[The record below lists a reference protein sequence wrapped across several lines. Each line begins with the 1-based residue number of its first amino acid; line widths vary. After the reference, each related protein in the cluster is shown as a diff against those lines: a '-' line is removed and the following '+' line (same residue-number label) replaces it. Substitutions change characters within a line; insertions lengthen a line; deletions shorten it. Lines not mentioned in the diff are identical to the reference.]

1 MKHVGRSLVAVF
13 IPIVILVGA
22 LPSGANHAW
31 GPYHW
36 ARTSNPFTLTVVD
49 SVTSNWDS
57 YLNTANA
64 DWTASSVLDLTKVQ
78 GDEGSVSRK
87 KCNPISGK
95 IRVCNQTYGLNGWL
109 GVANIWLTTGNHIA
123 QGTTKLNDSYF
134 NTTTYN
140 KPEWRQFVTCQ
151 EIGHDFGLDHQ
162 DTIFDNPN
170 LGSCMDYTDFP
181 LGPPDNTHPNQHD
194 YDQLVSMYNH
204 SDSFNSFSLAS
215 PASIGAALNLDEG
228 ITVGDD
234 RAPVGV
240 YVSKDGIYTVVT
252 FIYWA

>member
-1 MKHVGRSLVAVF
+1 MKHFRRFVALLVPVIILAAAV
-13 IPIVILVGA
+13 
-22 LPSGANHAW
+22 PSGATHAW

-36 ARTSNPFTLTVVD
+36 ARTGNPFTLKVQD
-49 SVTSNWDS
+49 SVTSVWDS

-64 DWTASSVLDLTKVQ
+64 DWAASSVLNLTKEQ
-78 GDEGSVSRK
+78 GDESSSGRR
-87 KCNPISGK
+87 KCNPVAGK
-95 IRVCNQTYGLNGWL
+95 VRVCNQTYGFNGWL
-109 GVANIWLTTGNHIA
+109 GIASIWLTTGSHIA

-151 EIGHDFGLDHQ
+151 EIGHDFGLAHQ
-162 DTIFDNPN
+162 DENFSNPN

-181 LGPPDNTHPNQHD
+181 LGPPDNTHPNAHD
-194 YDQLVSMYNH
+194 YDQLVTNYNH
-204 SDSFNSFSLAS
+204 NDSFNSWAAVAVPQVKDEVNLGDGI
-215 PASIGAALNLDEG
+215 SIG
-228 ITVGDD
+228 GDD
-234 RAPVGV
+234 RLPVGV